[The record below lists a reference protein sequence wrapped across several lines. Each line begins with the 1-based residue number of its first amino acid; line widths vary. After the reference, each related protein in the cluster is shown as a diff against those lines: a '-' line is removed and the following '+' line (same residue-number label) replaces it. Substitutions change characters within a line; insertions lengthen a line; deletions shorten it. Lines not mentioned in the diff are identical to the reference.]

1 METSNIQCLPGAL
14 SSGINQSKLNSLV
27 FASLSIRLRKIF
39 ITVINSIAEKGCL
52 NSMIEYIEPA
62 PSEVILIIKLTSR
75 SPTFTRLFFHHPLKR
90 KSDDGIYRARSEL
103 RQASPFITYTCV
115 WCYHEADSFTN
126 RQQKTHLRN
135 GFWRHSSWWI
145 ITYHAMLLQ
154 HAFVTLILNSVT
166 SSLFTKMKAETNA
179 NDFTLSWK
187 ALQQRAFVLGKAL
200 MLNKKKLIRNLIQK
214 PLIVKKKMH
223 KMIRMNNAKWSKM
236 KAENATIGKVL
247 LRQSLLLVYHFQA
260 FSWAEVERVRSD
272 LLTVRFNYV
281 FRIFTKTRRW
291 MSDWFHTWRCVFTRR
306 SRRRRCRCRHF
317 NFFARFR
324 FET

>member
-1 METSNIQCLPGAL
+1 
-14 SSGINQSKLNSLV
+14 
-27 FASLSIRLRKIF
+27 
-39 ITVINSIAEKGCL
+39 
-52 NSMIEYIEPA
+52 
-62 PSEVILIIKLTSR
+62 
-75 SPTFTRLFFHHPLKR
+75 
-90 KSDDGIYRARSEL
+90 
-103 RQASPFITYTCV
+103 
-115 WCYHEADSFTN
+115 
-126 RQQKTHLRN
+126 
-135 GFWRHSSWWI
+135 
-145 ITYHAMLLQ
+145 
-154 HAFVTLILNSVT
+154 
-166 SSLFTKMKAETNA
+166 
-179 NDFTLSWK
+179 
-187 ALQQRAFVLGKAL
+187 
-200 MLNKKKLIRNLIQK
+200 MLNKKNIIRNLIQK

-317 NFFARFR
+317 IFLHDFDSRHKLKKRKIITIGDGLVGWWLVGKKVKLKKIRLKTEKGNKKTSRR
-324 FET
+324 DERP